1 MFSLEMKQKL
11 EKSELRDEVKDGFL
25 IIQEKEGAAGM
36 SGTSGSGKK
45 HRKRKN

>member
-11 EKSELRDEVKDGFL
+11 EKSDFRDEAKDGFL
-25 IIQEKEGAAGM
+25 IVQEKEGAAGV
-36 SGTSGSGKK
+36 SPATGSGKK